1 MNEPKV
7 LGFIG
12 LGVMGSGMCAN
23 LVRKSG
29 LSVVA
34 YDPVEA
40 CLDEAVAAGALR
52 ATDIADVARRADTVF
67 LSLPSIAE
75 VQSVCGELTATDERR
90 TWRIVDM
97 STSDVTRT
105 RQLASALAVQHIA
118 FFDAPVARMRQA
130 ARDGTL
136 LIMVGASGPQFAE
149 LEPLLSC
156 MGTDVVEAGG
166 VGNGQVIKILN
177 NMVLFATMNSLAEAM
192 TIGRRAG
199 VDGKLLFETL
209 ALGSAD
215 SAALRKTGM
224 ATLVPDAFPERAFPT
239 KYAIKDLALALTLA
253 DAEQIV
259 PGSARQTMDILE
271 RARDA
276 GLGEAYY
283 PALIKVIDGRA

>member
-29 LSVVA
+29 HAVVA

-40 CLDEAVAAGALR
+40 CLDDAVAAGAQR
-52 ATDIADVARRADTVF
+52 AVDIADVARRADTVF

-75 VQSVCGELTATDERR
+75 VQSVCAEVIAADDRR
-90 TWRIVDM
+90 TGRIVDM

-105 RQLASALAVQHIA
+105 RQLATALSMQDIA

-136 LIMVGASGPQFAE
+136 LIMVGASGPQFAA

-177 NMVLFATMNSLAEAM
+177 NMVLFETMNALAEAM

-224 ATLVPDAFPERAFPT
+224 ATLVPDVFPEKAFPT
-239 KYAIKDLALALTLA
+239 KYAIKDLDLALALA
-253 DAEQIV
+253 DAQQIV
-259 PGSARQTMDILE
+259 PGAARQTMDILE
-271 RARDA
+271 RAREA